1 MGILKV
7 LTDVAPRQGA
17 AGNAVAERRAER
29 GAELKENAWSSLAEA
44 RQQQQAELAAVQSGL
59 GKLRRAQRAAA
70 GKVDAAQVRHDAF
83 GCVLKL
89 WMVVVR
95 RGFVEPPL
103 PRSRR
108 ELFLDL
114 EHFLAFKDE
123 AVTLHAR
130 KLSSRLQREMS
141 QSLSRGLPL

>member
-7 LTDVAPRQGA
+7 LTDVASRQGA

-114 EHFLAFKDE
+114 ENVFQKESQDVLED
-123 AVTLHAR
+123 R
-130 KLSSRLQREMS
+130 